1 MKTWMKELGLAMN
14 ITELGAKEDMFIKA
28 SGKLSVNIVDE
39 GMLSEADYVGSL
51 SGAKADKSKVFEY
64 ELGEASTPIVSKAPL
79 TMECS
84 VVDICNTPGFE
95 SFICTIDNTY
105 VEEKYLNDAG
115 KINYNTLKPVLFEFP
130 TYAISLAEQ
139 EVRELETLADQ
150 ANVSTIRGWEKEM
163 K

>member
-1 MKTWMKELGLAMN
+1 M
-14 ITELGAKEDMFIKA
+14 
-28 SGKLSVNIVDE
+28 
-39 GMLSEADYVGSL
+39 
-51 SGAKADKSKVFEY
+51 
-64 ELGEASTPIVSKAPL
+64 
-79 TMECS
+79 
-84 VVDICNTPGFE
+84 VDIYNTPGFE

-139 EVRELETLADQ
+139 EVRELKPLL
-150 ANVSTIRGWEKEM
+150 IRQMSPLSAVGKR